1 MSGNKDGLRDLPPL
15 ESDAEAERFVEEAD
29 LSDYDLSGFTPTR
42 VEFEEKTAQVNMR
55 MSRNLLDA
63 IKQRA
68 KARGLPY
75 QRYIRETLEEALR
88 KGRD

>member
-1 MSGNKDGLRDLPPL
+1 MPASRKGLEELTTL
-15 ESDAEAERFVEEAD
+15 TSDAEAERFVKEAD

-42 VEFEEKTAQVNMR
+42 FEFEEKSAQVNMR

-68 KARGLPY
+68 RARGIPY
-75 QRYIRETLEEALR
+75 QRYIRETLEAALR
-88 KGRD
+88 KDRE

>member
-1 MSGNKDGLRDLPPL
+1 MSGNKDGLKDLPAL
-15 ESDAEAERFVEEAD
+15 ESDAEAVRFVEGAD

-42 VEFEEKTAQVNMR
+42 FEFEEKTAQVNMR

-68 KARGLPY
+68 KVRGIPY
-75 QRYIRETLEEALR
+75 QRYIRETLENALR
-88 KGRD
+88 KGRE